1 MQFHHH
7 GYVSGDPRVQ
17 PAAGVGINRPAVL
30 PEEVDVLIVGSG
42 PAGMLA
48 AAQLSQF
55 PGITTRI
62 VERRS
67 GRLAIGQADGIQAR
81 SVETFQAFGFAERI
95 TAEAYRITEMAFWKP
110 DPKDSSRI
118 VRAARAVDDATGI
131 SEFPHLIVN
140 QARVL
145 DYFAEFMAN
154 SPTRMSPDYGFEF
167 VSLDVT
173 GDDAYPVSVRLL
185 STADPGEAKER
196 IVRAKY
202 VVGADGA
209 RSKVRDSIGCT
220 LAGDQAN
227 HAWGVMDV
235 LASTDFPDI
244 RLKCAIQSGTGGSIL
259 LIPREGGHLFRMY
272 VDLGE
277 VDPDGKGAVRG
288 TTIEQIIAKANAI
301 LHPYTLDVRSVAW
314 HSVYEVGHRLTDR
327 FDDVLPEELGSRT
340 PRVFITGDACHTHSA
355 KAGQGMNVS
364 MQDGFNLGWKLGHVL
379 EGRSPES
386 LLSTYSAERQVIAE
400 DLIHF
405 DKEWSTLMAK
415 KPEEFENPSELEDF
429 YVRTAEFPAGFRTQY
444 APSILVA
451 TPEYQDLATGFA
463 LGKRFKSA
471 PVVRV
476 CDTNPVHLGHQARA
490 DGRWRIYVFADAA
503 LPSRPQPE
511 PGVQG
516 AEQQGDPSPVA
527 DFADWIANSP
537 DSPLAATPSGADRNA
552 WFDVKVIYQ
561 QDHANIDIG
570 AVPAVFKP
578 QVGPFHLTYLEN
590 VYAVDPAADIF
601 DLRGIDRD
609 GVVVV
614 VRPDQYVADVL
625 PLTATAELAG
635 FFAPLLSAR
644 RPEEVPPD
652 ALPHARTADPDL
664 VSNRT

>member
-17 PAAGVGINRPAVL
+17 PAAGVGIDRPAEL
-30 PEEVDVLIVGSG
+30 PDEVDVLIVGTG
-42 PAGMLA
+42 PAGVVT

-62 VERRS
+62 VERRG
-67 GRLAIGQADGIQAR
+67 GRLPIGQADGIQAR

-95 TAEAYRITEMAFWKP
+95 IAEAYRITEMAFWKP
-110 DPKDSSRI
+110 DPADPSRI
-118 VRAARAVDDATGI
+118 VRGARAVDDTTGI

-145 DYFAEFMAN
+145 DYFGEFMAN
-154 SPTRMSPDYGFEF
+154 SPTRMSPDYGLEF
-167 VSLDVT
+167 RGLKVT
-173 GDDAYPVSVRLL
+173 DGEEYPVTVTLVHTVGPDAGR
-185 STADPGEAKER
+185 ER
-196 IVRAKY
+196 AVKAKY

-209 RSKVRDSIGCT
+209 KSKVRDSIGCT

-235 LASTDFPDI
+235 LANTDFPDI
-244 RLKCAIQSGTGGSIL
+244 RTKCAIQSGTGGSIL
-259 LIPREGGHLFRMY
+259 LIPREGGFLFRMY

-277 VDPDGKGAVRG
+277 VDKEDKGAVRS
-288 TTIEQIIAKANAI
+288 TTIEQIIAQANEI
-301 LHPYTLDVRSVAW
+301 LHPYTLDVRNVAW
-314 HSVYEVGHRLTDR
+314 HSVYEVAHRLTDR
-327 FDDVLPEELGSRT
+327 FDDVLPDQLGTRT

-386 LLSTYSAERQVIAE
+386 LLSTYSAERQVIAKN
-400 DLIHF
+400 LIDF

-415 KPEEFENPSELEDF
+415 KPEEFSSPSELEDF
-429 YVRTAEFPAGFRTQY
+429 YVSTAEFPAGFMTQY
-444 APSILVA
+444 TPSMLIGEA
-451 TPEYQDLATGFA
+451 THQDLATGFPV
-463 LGKRFKSA
+463 GKRFKSA

-476 CDTNPVHLGHQARA
+476 CDTNPMHLGHHATA

-503 LPSRPQPE
+503 TPVTPVTWQP
-511 PGVQG
+511 G
-516 AEQQGDPSPVA
+516 AGSPVA
-527 DFADWIANSP
+527 DFADWIANAP
-537 DSPLAATPSGADRNA
+537 DSPLAATPEGADRDA

-561 QDHANIDIG
+561 QDHTSIDIG

-578 QVGPFHLTYLEN
+578 SVGPFQLTDYEK
-590 VYAVDPAADIF
+590 VYATDPSADIF
-601 DLRGIDRD
+601 GLRGLDRG

-614 VRPDQYVADVL
+614 VRPDQYVANVL
-625 PLTATAELAG
+625 PLTATAELGA
-635 FFAPLLSAR
+635 FFAPLLQAGKR
-644 RPEEVPPD
+644 AELQD
-652 ALPHARTADPDL
+652 HAG
-664 VSNRT
+664 

>member
-17 PAAGVGINRPAVL
+17 PAAGVGIDRPGVL
-30 PEEVDVLIVGSG
+30 PHEVDVLIVGSG

-55 PGITTRI
+55 PGITTRV
-62 VERRS
+62 VERRD

-95 TAEAYRITEMAFWKP
+95 IAEAYRITEMAFWKP
-110 DPKDSSRI
+110 DPKDPSRI

-167 VSLDVT
+167 VGLDVT
-173 GDDAYPVSVRLL
+173 GDGAYPISARLL
-185 STADPGEAKER
+185 STAGPDEGKER
-196 IVRAKY
+196 IVRAKF

-209 RSKVRDSIGCT
+209 RSRVRESIGCT

-235 LASTDFPDI
+235 LATTDFPDI

-272 VDLGE
+272 VDLGV
-277 VDPDGKGAVRG
+277 VDPNGKGAVRG
-288 TTIEQIIAKANAI
+288 TTIEEIIAKANAI
-301 LHPYTLDVRSVAW
+301 LHPYTLDVRNVAW

-327 FDDVLPEELGSRT
+327 FDDVLPEEPGTRT

-386 LLSTYSAERQVIAE
+386 LLSTYSAERQVIAK

-415 KPEEFENPSELEDF
+415 KPEEFESPSELEDF

-444 APSILVA
+444 APSMLVA
-451 TPEYQDLATGFA
+451 VPEHQDLAPGFPI
-463 LGKRFKSA
+463 GKRFKSA

-503 LPSRPQPE
+503 SPE
-511 PGVQG
+511 SGQQCAASPG
-516 AEQQGDPSPVA
+516 AA
-527 DFADWIANSP
+527 FADWITNSP
-537 DSPLAATPSGADRNA
+537 ESPLTATPSNADRNA

-601 DLRGIDRD
+601 DLRGIDRG

-625 PLTATAELAG
+625 PLTATAELAA
-635 FFAPLLSAR
+635 FFAPILSTGGPQVV
-644 RPEEVPPD
+644 RP
-652 ALPHARTADPDL
+652 AGLPHARTADPDL

>member
-1 MQFHHH
+1 MHFHHH

-17 PAAGVGINRPAVL
+17 PAAGVGIDRPTQL
-30 PEEVDVLIVGSG
+30 PDEVDVLIVGTG
-42 PAGMLA
+42 PAGIVA

-55 PGITTRI
+55 PGVTTRI
-62 VERRS
+62 VERRG

-95 TAEAYRITEMAFWKP
+95 IAEAYRITEMAFWKP
-110 DPKDSSRI
+110 DPRNPGNI
-118 VRAARAVDDATGI
+118 VRSARTLDDPGGI

-145 DYFAEFMAN
+145 DYFGEFMAN
-154 SPTRMSPDYGFEF
+154 SPTRMTPDYGYEF
-167 VSLDVT
+167 VGLEVA
-173 GDDAYPVSVRLL
+173 GEGEYPVAVTLVH
-185 STADPGEAKER
+185 TAGPDEGR
-196 IVRAKY
+196 TRTVRAKY

-244 RLKCAIQSGTGGSIL
+244 RLKCAIQSHDGGSIL

-277 VDPDGKGAVRG
+277 VAEDDNGAVRK

-301 LHPYTLDVRSVAW
+301 IHPYTLDVRNVAW

-327 FDDVLPEELGSRT
+327 FDDVLPEELGART

-364 MQDGFNLGWKLGHVL
+364 MQDGFNIGWKLGHVL
-379 EGRSPES
+379 EGRSPVS
-386 LLSTYSAERQVIAE
+386 LLSTYSAERQVVAK
-400 DLIHF
+400 DLIDF
-405 DKEWSTLMAK
+405 DKVWSTLMAK

-429 YVRTAEFPAGFRTQY
+429 YVRTAEFPAGFMTEY
-444 APSILVA
+444 SPSMIVA
-451 TPEYQDLATGFA
+451 EATHQNLATGFPV
-463 LGKRFKSA
+463 GKRFKSA
-471 PVVRV
+471 LVVRV
-476 CDTNPVHLGHQARA
+476 CDTNPVQLGHQATA

-503 LPSRPQPE
+503 
-511 PGVQG
+511 VAG
-516 AEQQGDPSPVA
+516 APSPTTDLA
-527 DFADWIANSP
+527 AWLASAP
-537 DSPLAATPSGADRNA
+537 DSPLAATPEGADADA

-561 QDHANIDIG
+561 QDHAGIDIG

-578 QVGPFHLTYLEN
+578 EVGPFKLPYLEK
-590 VYAVDPAADIF
+590 VYGTDPASDIF
-601 DLRGIDRD
+601 ELRGLDRG
-609 GVVVV
+609 GVIVV
-614 VRPDQYVADVL
+614 VRPDQYVANVL
-625 PLTATAELAG
+625 PLTATAELAA
-635 FFAPLLSAR
+635 FFAPVLR
-644 RPEEVPPD
+644 
-652 ALPHARTADPDL
+652 ART
-664 VSNRT
+664 RIG

>member
-1 MQFHHH
+1 VHFHHH

-17 PAAGVGINRPAVL
+17 PAAGVGIDRPTQL
-30 PEEVDVLIVGSG
+30 PDEVDVLIVGTG
-42 PAGMLA
+42 PAGIVA

-55 PGITTRI
+55 PGVTTRI
-62 VERRS
+62 VERRG

-95 TAEAYRITEMAFWKP
+95 IAEAYRITEMAFWKP
-110 DPKDSSRI
+110 DARNPGNI
-118 VRAARAVDDATGI
+118 VRSARTLDDPGGI

-145 DYFAEFMAN
+145 DYFGEFMAN
-154 SPTRMSPDYGFEF
+154 SPTRMTPDYGYEF
-167 VSLDVT
+167 VGLEVA
-173 GDDAYPVSVRLL
+173 GEGEYPVTVTLVH
-185 STADPGEAKER
+185 TAGPDEGR
-196 IVRAKY
+196 TRTIRAKY

-244 RLKCAIQSGTGGSIL
+244 RLKCAIQSHDGGSIL

-277 VDPDGKGAVRG
+277 VAEDDNGAVRK

-301 LHPYTLDVRSVAW
+301 IHPYTLDVRNVAW

-327 FDDVLPEELGSRT
+327 FDDVLPEELGTRT

-364 MQDGFNLGWKLGHVL
+364 MQDGFNIGWKLGHVL
-379 EGRSPES
+379 EGRSPVS
-386 LLSTYSAERQVIAE
+386 LLSTYSAERQVVAK
-400 DLIHF
+400 DLIDF
-405 DKEWSTLMAK
+405 DKVWSTLMAK

-429 YVRTAEFPAGFRTQY
+429 YVRTAEFPAGFMTEY
-444 APSILVA
+444 SPSMIVA
-451 TPEYQDLATGFA
+451 EAAHQNLATGFPV
-463 LGKRFKSA
+463 GKRFKSA

-476 CDTNPVHLGHQARA
+476 CDTNPVQLGHQATA
-490 DGRWRIYVFADAA
+490 DGRWRIYVFADGAA
-503 LPSRPQPE
+503 
-511 PGVQG
+511 PG
-516 AEQQGDPSPVA
+516 QQSAAPSPTTDLA
-527 DFADWIANSP
+527 AWLANAP
-537 DSPLAATPSGADRNA
+537 DSPLAATPEGADADA

-561 QDHANIDIG
+561 QDHTGIDIG

-578 QVGPFHLTYLEN
+578 EVGPFKLPYLEK
-590 VYAVDPAADIF
+590 VYGTDPASDIF
-601 DLRGIDRD
+601 ELRGVDRG
-609 GVVVV
+609 GVIVV
-614 VRPDQYVADVL
+614 VRPDQYVANVL
-625 PLTATAELAG
+625 PLTATAELAA
-635 FFAPLLSAR
+635 FFAPVLR
-644 RPEEVPPD
+644 
-652 ALPHARTADPDL
+652 ART
-664 VSNRT
+664 RIG